1 MFLFVP
7 LHRYQSLKNS
17 NMREETFIAVDFE
30 TATPDRMACQVG
42 ITFVRDGIIEDTI
55 IRLIQPPGNLYSPMC
70 MKVHH
75 INPEMTKDSP
85 TFEELWKELSPCFTN
100 TTIVAHNAAF
110 DEDVLYKNLD
120 YYGILPMGLEKFKC
134 TYRLFDRSLADLC
147 AGFGME
153 CSGHHDAGFDSRC
166 CAQFYLN
173 FLHGV
178 HPDESLMPEKKKK
191 PVRERKARKEYDDMD
206 DDVFSEKD
214 LLNMALADTNHP
226 FYRKN
231 VCYTGVFNNF
241 SRDFVRAYLNVTGA
255 KFKATISKNLHYVI
269 IGSNPGERKIE
280 QLEKLAFNGFH
291 IRQLKEDDLVRIVN
305 DRSCWDEYRTERLPE
320 KELRLTYEHYQ
331 KFHLQFE
338 GLQNLIS
345 SKELYFGK
353 GLRERADCFYQMTGN
368 LGAFGNWEL
377 CPEVQICV
385 LSNQTLSRLKTG
397 EEDETVKYIQDYYN
411 SHRTITFDYQ
421 FLSEQDILDY
431 VLKRC
436 EAFDDD
442 ITLALYNRYLE

>member
-1 MFLFVP
+1 MKKPSF
-7 LHRYQSLKNS
+7 
-17 NMREETFIAVDFE
+17 TAVDFE

-42 ITFVRDGIIEDTI
+42 LTIVRNGEIKDTI
-55 IRLIQPPGNLYSPMC
+55 VKLIKPPGNSYNAMC

-75 INPEMTKDSP
+75 ITPSMTEDAP
-85 TFEELWKELSPCFTN
+85 TFDELWPEISHYFIN
-100 TTIVAHNAAF
+100 TTVVAHNAAF
-110 DEDVLYKNLD
+110 DEDVLQKNLD
-120 YYGILPMGLEKFKC
+120 YYGIMPMGLERFEC
-134 TYRLFDRSLADLC
+134 TYRIFDRSLAELC

-153 CSGHHDAGFDSRC
+153 CEGHHDAGFDSRC

-173 FLHGV
+173 HLNGLW
-178 HPDESLMPEKKKK
+178 PDESLMPEKKSKATRSRKSSKK
-191 PVRERKARKEYDDMD
+191 SKTGSVAEICRRA
-206 DDVFSEKD
+206 
-214 LLNMALADTNHP
+214 NADPDHP
-226 FYRKN
+226 FFDKK
-231 VCYTGVFNNF
+231 VCFTGIFYSF
-241 SRDFVRAYLNVTGA
+241 AREDLRSYLESAGA
-255 KFKATISKNLHYVI
+255 KVVATISKNVHYVI
-269 IGSNPGERKIE
+269 LGEKAGPSKME
-280 QLEKLAFNGFH
+280 QLAKLAFNGFA
-291 IRQLKEDDLVRIVN
+291 IRQLNEDDVVRIMK
-305 DRSCWDEYRTERLPE
+305 DKSCWDDYREELLPK
-320 KELRLTYEHYQ
+320 KELHLTYEHYQ
-331 KFHLQFE
+331 KFHIE
-338 GLQNLIS
+338 TDGTQNPIV

-377 CPEVQICV
+377 SPDVQICV

-442 ITLALYNRYLE
+442 VTLALYNKYME